1 LYQITLVCSIFILTF
16 PLFYEYSIKSEGVF
30 TEFIMS
36 RTAIIIL
43 AVGIFVLGGIGITVF
58 LLNQQQDTRSRAEA
72 IPTPIAKAVL
82 PTSTPTAAIPSPT
95 KALIA
100 ANAASS
106 CPALP
111 AVTGVKVE
119 YPGCQGAQ
127 CEFTQASC
135 SWTASAGAVSYNV
148 TVTEVETS
156 TAIKTNES
164 IPSGTTKI
172 VFPITQKKT
181 YKCDVVAV
189 SSCGSLSV
197 ASSDQLLCE
206 ADAIISTPTPTI
218 VVVPPTATPIPPTA
232 TPTPTKKPTPT
243 IAKPGSVEQ
252 TFVIFGAVL
261 AAIVGG
267 VMLLAL

>member
-1 LYQITLVCSIFILTF
+1 
-16 PLFYEYSIKSEGVF
+16 
-30 TEFIMS
+30 MS

-58 LLNQQQDTRSRAEA
+58 LLNQQQDTRSRAEV
-72 IPTPIAKAVL
+72 IPTPIVKAVL
-82 PTSTPTAAIPSPT
+82 PTSTPAVAIPSPT
-95 KALIA
+95 KALVA
-100 ANAASS
+100 ANSSAS

-111 AVTGVKVE
+111 AVSGVKVE
-119 YPGCQGAQ
+119 YPGCQGTQ

-148 TVTEVETS
+148 TVTQVES
-156 TAIKTNES
+156 GIAVKTNES

-172 VFPITQKKT
+172 IFPITQKRT

-197 ASSDQLLCE
+197 VSSDQLLCE
-206 ADAIISTPTPTI
+206 ADAIISTPVPTA

-232 TPTPTKKPTPT
+232 TPTKKPTPT
-243 IAKPGSVEQ
+243 IAKPGSAEQ
-252 TFVIFGAVL
+252 TFVIFGAIL
-261 AAIVGG
+261 TAIVGG
-267 VMLLAL
+267 VVLLAL